1 MRRVLFLAA
10 LLGLSAAGSAAAQDQ
25 PTVAPG
31 ARVRVYVS
39 TQYNSRE
46 VASASGYHVG
56 TVGAIDSSA
65 VTLMEEGG
73 SEFRIPFSSIR
84 NLDVSRGTSTAA
96 EGMRTGIRKGA
107 LLGAGTTAG
116 AMGLV
121 YGVTK
126 LGDLLH
132 ESQCHSEF
140 GDCHNETD
148 PPGKGLLEASWENA
162 GKVAVIGAV
171 GGALLGAAIG
181 STGREH
187 WQGVRLRTLRLR
199 LQLAPA
205 ANGGTAVSLRL

>member
-1 MRRVLFLAA
+1 MRRTLIAAAFFGLF
-10 LLGLSAAGSAAAQDQ
+10 SACSAAAQGQ
-25 PTVAPG
+25 PAVAPG
-31 ARVRVYVS
+31 ARIRVYVS

-46 VASASGYHVG
+46 VQGASGYHVG

-65 VTLMEEGG
+65 VTLLEENGT
-73 SEFRIPFSSIR
+73 EFRIPFSSIR
-84 NLDVSRGTSTAA
+84 NLDLSRGTSTAG

-107 LLGAGTTAG
+107 LLGAATTAG

-126 LGDLLH
+126 LGDMLH
-132 ESQCHSEF
+132 DSQCDFEYLGCDS
-140 GDCHNETD
+140 NTD

-181 STGREH
+181 FTGREH
-187 WQGVRLRTLRLR
+187 WQGVRLRTLR